1 MARTLSP
8 CPKCGVV
15 WTPRLVWSLGNL
27 LRLFANVHMRGTLGF
42 PEFNVCYRCPKCRHV
57 VVPRI
62 ARDSTI
68 RCHKCDY
75 DLTGN
80 ESGRCPECGWKIPE
94 PIRLKIVVPRGPQ
107 RCAVFVQQSNSD
119 SQPFVHKAVH
129 ADALSIQQLVNGIFG
144 EYGLAIAVDGVDEH
158 LAEPA
163 EYFHARGGEFW
174 VVEDGGQIV
183 ATVGA
188 LPHDRESVELK
199 ALYVH
204 PSIRRQGWG
213 RRLTLLVMDYA
224 RTKGKKR
231 VILWSD
237 TRFTD
242 AHRLYRQL
250 GFRQS
255 SERDLHD
262 IYNSSE
268 YGFECELTA
277 VPE

>member
-1 MARTLSP
+1 LTTAFNRSTI
-8 CPKCGVV
+8 
-15 WTPRLVWSLGNL
+15 
-27 LRLFANVHMRGTLGF
+27 GF
-42 PEFNVCYRCPKCRHV
+42 PELAVFRRCRKCRHV
-57 VVPRI
+57 FVPRI
-62 ARDSTI
+62 AQDSTI
-68 RCHKCDY
+68 RCNKCDY

-94 PIRLKIVVPRGPQ
+94 PIRQKIIVPGGLQ
-107 RCAVFVQQSNSD
+107 RCTFVEQRADSD
-119 SQPFVHKAVH
+119 NQPFVRKA
-129 ADALSIQQLVNGIFG
+129 APTDAPAIQRLVNSVFG
-144 EYGLAIAVDGVDEH
+144 EYGLAIAVNGVDEH

-174 VVEDGGQIV
+174 VVEDGGRIV

-188 LPHDRESVELK
+188 LPHNSETTELK

-213 RRLTLLVMDYA
+213 RKLTKLVMDYTRA
-224 RTKGKKR
+224 TDKKR

-242 AHRLYRQL
+242 AHRLYRGL
-250 GFRQS
+250 GFRQFGQR
-255 SERDLHD
+255 ELHD

-268 YGFECELTA
+268 YGFECDLTGM
-277 VPE
+277 P